1 MKSLLE
7 ERLAAALDML
17 RKYRPIAV
25 YLFGSRVG
33 DSLRSDSDVDL
44 AVLLP
49 QGRRISLPEKMDL
62 VTQLEATLEQEVDLV
77 ILNEA
82 RLTLQFEI
90 IRTGK
95 LLYES
100 SRDERT
106 DAEDRIVR
114 DYLDFEPLL
123 ERSFREI
130 AEEARGGVPPV

>member
-1 MKSLLE
+1 MLE
-7 ERLAAALDML
+7 KRLSSALDIL
-17 RKYRPIAV
+17 RNYQPIAV
-25 YLFGSRVG
+25 YLFGSRAG
-33 DSLRSDSDVDL
+33 DSPRSDSDVDI
-44 AVLLP
+44 AILLP
-49 QGRRISLPEKMDL
+49 QGRRIPLSEKMDL
-62 VTQLEATLEQEVDLV
+62 AAKLEATLEQEVDLV

-90 IRTGK
+90 IQTGK

-123 ERSFREI
+123 EQSFKEI